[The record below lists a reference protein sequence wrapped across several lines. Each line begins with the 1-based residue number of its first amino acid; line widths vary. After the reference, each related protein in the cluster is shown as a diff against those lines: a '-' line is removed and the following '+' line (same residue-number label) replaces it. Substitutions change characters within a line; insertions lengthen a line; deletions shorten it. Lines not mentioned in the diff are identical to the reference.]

1 MLNFVETLIQR
12 PIKAI
17 FPIVRAKP
25 ATLWRVLVFGFGE
38 TFEIWGLSHD
48 FPLNSSRAKIA
59 EIGSNP
65 NFAALA
71 TPQPTQRPS
80 KTCTLPQRSHGMTGG
95 IPGMLGIWSLCE
107 NNSACG
113 TDARGRLSCC
123 GALPS
128 ALNCERIMITFCMG
142 CHLVTLV
149 ASLCLSAL
157 SQVLVI

>member
-1 MLNFVETLIQR
+1 MRKILTHRFFRNKTLASEAHISA
-12 PIKAI
+12 PTK
-17 FPIVRAKP
+17 VRM
-25 ATLWRVLVFGFGE
+25 
-38 TFEIWGLSHD
+38 
-48 FPLNSSRAKIA
+48 KIA
-59 EIGSNP
+59 ESPENP
-65 NFAALA
+65 CSSRLCK
-71 TPQPTQRPS
+71 QS
-80 KTCTLPQRSHGMTGG
+80 VKQRSHGMTGG
-95 IPGMLGIWSLCE
+95 IPRMLGIWSLCE

-128 ALNCERIMITFCMG
+128 ALNCETIMITFCMG